1 MKLFHVDTS
10 NRFHWKKKF
19 IVHIRKNSFVVV
31 RRIASFYISV
41 CLKEKTQRLYS
52 GQLEEFCLG
61 FTIFC
66 FNFEI

>member
-41 CLKEKTQRLYS
+41 CLKEKNAEIIQWPVGGVLFGIY
-52 GQLEEFCLG
+52 
-61 FTIFC
+61 
-66 FNFEI
+66 NFLF